1 MGSEGCNI
9 NGSSEVISGVLEQFN
24 GREEAVAFWLLLA
37 LIAALFKKDIRRA
50 LLRCVKAFLA
60 PKLLAIFIFAALYVA
75 AVVVC
80 LAKVGLWNPS
90 LVKDTA
96 VWFVGT
102 AFVLMLNAN
111 NGEEH
116 FFRNLIIDNL
126 KLAALLEF
134 VGNLYTFNFW
144 VELPLTLTI
153 FCSAMISAVAST
165 KPEQA
170 PAKRLTDGVL
180 ALIGWVMLA
189 FVIYKSISNFSDVAV
204 RDTAR
209 SFALPLIMTL
219 AFIPFTYALAVLMA
233 YDVIFFRV
241 NFALRENGV
250 LARFARQRFFRL
262 CFVSLGRVRRVAS
275 SDQFDPWNLKNKEDV
290 LDMIVRLER
299 KEFQGSRHPHYGM

>member
-1 MGSEGCNI
+1 MRVTA
-9 NGSSEVISGVLEQFN
+9 VISGVLEQFN

-50 LLRCVKAFLA
+50 LLGSVKAFLA
-60 PKLLAIFIFAALYVA
+60 PKLLAIFILAALYVA

-90 LVKDTA
+90 LVKDTV

-102 AFVLMLNAN
+102 AFVLMLNVN
-111 NGEEH
+111 NAEEH

-189 FVIYKSISNFSDVAV
+189 FVVYKSISNFRDVAV
-204 RDTAR
+204 WDTAR
-209 SFALPLIMTL
+209 SFALPLVLAI
-219 AFIPFTYALAVLMA
+219 AFIPFAYTLAVRMA
-233 YDVIFFRV
+233 YDAVFFRV
-241 NFALRENGV
+241 NFALKDNRSLALFSRRQLIRLCSIS
-250 LARFARQRFFRL
+250 LAR
-262 CFVSLGRVRRVAS
+262 VKKVTG
-275 SDQFDPWNLKNKEDV
+275 SDQFDPWNVTSEEGV

-299 KEFQGSRHPHYGM
+299 KEFQGSRHPHYDM